1 MNQAAALSAADFQA
15 LAGLLVLG
23 GGVLAVMLT
32 ISFRRHHAVTAMLT
46 LVTLAA
52 ALVGVVVAGAAA
64 PRAVTP
70 LLLVDGMALYFS
82 TLFLIAAV
90 VTTGLS
96 HRYLQGG
103 RDDPEE
109 YYLLLLAATLGAVTL
124 AGASH
129 FASLLLGLEILSIS
143 LYALIA
149 YPQAGHK
156 PLEAALKYL
165 ILSGAA
171 STTMLFGMALI
182 FAATGSLTFA
192 AVATLA
198 QPAAEP
204 YLLLGTVMLI
214 AGMAFKLSLVPFHM
228 WTPDVYQGAPAPVAG
243 FLAAVSKG
251 AVAAVALRFLIDG
264 GLLGQ
269 AWVQGMLGL
278 LAVASMFV
286 GNLLAL
292 QQRSLKRLL
301 AYSAIAHIGYLL
313 VPLVAIGGS
322 DPWLA
327 TEAVLLYVAAYVVMT
342 LTAFGIVTVLSGRQV
357 DGDADDLSAYQ
368 GLFWRRPALAT
379 VLTVVLLSL
388 AGIPLTV
395 GFIAKFYLFA
405 AGVTAGA
412 WLLLAALVVGSG
424 IGLYYYLRIVFAM
437 TEQTAQRDDPAA
449 LPGQWT
455 IGILGVMLV
464 AFGVYPAPFIDAVRQ
479 ALGGLAG

>member
-1 MNQAAALSAADFQA
+1 VNQAAALSGADFQA
-15 LAGLLVLG
+15 LAVLLVLG
-23 GGVLAVMLT
+23 VGVLAVMLAVS
-32 ISFRRHHAVTAMLT
+32 IRRHHAFTAVLT
-46 LVTLAA
+46 LVILAA
-52 ALVGVVVAGAAA
+52 ALVGAVVAGDAV
-64 PRAVTP
+64 PRLVTP
-70 LLLVDGMALYFS
+70 LLVVDGM
-82 TLFLIAAV
+82 TLFFSVLLLIAAV
-90 VTTGLS
+90 VTAGLS

-109 YYLLLLAATLGAVTL
+109 YYLLVLTATLGAVTL

-149 YPQAGHK
+149 YPQAGHR
-156 PLEAALKYL
+156 PLEGALKYL

-182 FAATGSLTFA
+182 FAATGSLAFA

-214 AGMAFKLSLVPFHM
+214 AGIAFKLSLVPFHM

-251 AVAAVALRFLIDG
+251 AVAAVALRFLLDG
-264 GLLGQ
+264 GLLSQ
-269 AWVQGMLGL
+269 AWVLGVLGL
-278 LAVASMFV
+278 LAVASMLV

-322 DPWLA
+322 DRWLA
-327 TEAVLLYVAAYVVMT
+327 TEAVLLYLAAYVAMT

-357 DGDADDLSAYQ
+357 DGDADDLSAYA
-368 GLFWRRPALAT
+368 GLFWRRPVLAT
-379 VLTVVLLSL
+379 SLTVVLLSL

-412 WLLLAALVVGSG
+412 WLLLGALVLGSG
-424 IGLYYYLRIVFAM
+424 IGLYYYLRIVFVM
-437 TEQTAQRDDPAA
+437 TEQAALRGDPAA
-449 LPGQWT
+449 LPGQWM
-455 IGILGVMLV
+455 IGILGVLLV
-464 AFGVYPAPFIDAVRQ
+464 AFGVYPAPLIDAVRQ
-479 ALGGLAG
+479 AIGGLAG